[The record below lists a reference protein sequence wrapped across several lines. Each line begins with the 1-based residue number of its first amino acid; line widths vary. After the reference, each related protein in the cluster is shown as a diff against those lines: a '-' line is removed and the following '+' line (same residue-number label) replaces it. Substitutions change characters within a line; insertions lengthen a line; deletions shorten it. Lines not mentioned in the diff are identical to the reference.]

1 MARQDCRQKPTR
13 THHLDDENTTTPIY
27 WGQDRR
33 TTNRHV
39 NRPYSR
45 PPRRAA
51 QLLPALCLCLGLL
64 HVPPSEAA
72 ELEGALAAVERGDY
86 ASAIPRLDAL
96 AAAGDPVALTQLA
109 ALYQAGKG
117 VGKDPARAASLYEQ
131 AAQRG
136 NADAQFNLGNMY
148 LLGEGVAQDDD
159 WAFTYYR
166 AAARQGHVLAQKN
179 VREFYR
185 AAGLTPPPD
194 EVAPPAAEVKPAT
207 AAAPENDA
215 SAPAPEPAAVAST
228 PPSASPAGPPAAY
241 SADELK
247 AMQIARQHGI
257 RIEQAP
263 LPPAEGAALAPDGPA
278 REWQAPSAAGEP
290 AAGATRAPE
299 DADLAQARSL
309 LASGKSADARR
320 LLEAQAMAGNAEAQF
335 LLSQLLVT
343 LKRGPEDQADALC
356 WLQRSAA
363 GGRADAQFA
372 LAARYERGDGV
383 AVDDAEAVTWYRAA
397 ARQGHEQA
405 RERLR
410 AIYREAGIPL
420 PAEVAPPSADPD
432 GAALPIGRTDV
443 SLLDDS
449 LNQRLCIQHAYSLQ
463 VV

>member
-1 MARQDCRQKPTR
+1 
-13 THHLDDENTTTPIY
+13 
-27 WGQDRR
+27 
-33 TTNRHV
+33 V

-45 PPRRAA
+45 PHRRAA

-72 ELEGALAAVERGDY
+72 ELEAALAAVERGDY

-166 AAARQGHVLAQKN
+166 AAARQGHALAQKN

-194 EVAPPAAEVKPAT
+194 EVAPPAAEVKADT

-228 PPSASPAGPPAAY
+228 PPAASPAGPPAAY

-263 LPPAEGAALAPDGPA
+263 LPSAGGTTLAPDGPA
-278 REWQAPSAAGEP
+278 REWQAPSPAAEP
-290 AAGATRAPE
+290 AAGATRAPV

-309 LASGKSADARR
+309 LASGKSADALR

-343 LKRGPEDQADALC
+343 LKRGPEDQADALR

-363 GGRADAQFA
+363 GGHADAQFA

-383 AVDDAEAVTWYRAA
+383 AIDDAEAVTWYRAA

-432 GAALPIGRTDV
+432 GAALPVGRTDV

-463 VV
+463 AV

>member
-1 MARQDCRQKPTR
+1 
-13 THHLDDENTTTPIY
+13 
-27 WGQDRR
+27 
-33 TTNRHV
+33 V
-39 NRPYSR
+39 NRPSSR
-45 PPRRAA
+45 PSRRAA
-51 QLLPALCLCLGLL
+51 KLIPALCVCLGLL
-64 HVPPSEAA
+64 HVPPTMATELEAA
-72 ELEGALAAVERGDY
+72 LTAVKRGDY

-117 VGKDPARAASLYEQ
+117 VGKDPARAAALYEQ

-194 EVAPPAAEVKPAT
+194 EVAPAATEA
-207 AAAPENDA
+207 AAAPEAIPDASPAATPENAGTPPATAPAAAA
-215 SAPAPEPAAVAST
+215 SAPP
-228 PPSASPAGPPAAY
+228 PAGPPTAY
-241 SADELK
+241 TADELK

-257 RIEQAP
+257 RIEQAA
-263 LPPAEGAALAPDGPA
+263 LPPVGTEPVAPDGPSGV
-278 REWQAPSAAGEP
+278 QP
-290 AAGATRAPE
+290 RAPE
-299 DADLAQARSL
+299 AGRPAVDATPPPADADLAQARSL
-309 LASGKSADARR
+309 LASGKSTDALR
-320 LLEAQAMAGNAEAQF
+320 LLETQALAGNAEGQF

-343 LKRGPEDQADALC
+343 LKRGPQDQADALR
-356 WLQRSAA
+356 WLQRAAA
-363 GGRADAQFA
+363 GGNADAQFA

-397 ARQGHEQA
+397 ARQGHDQA

-432 GAALPIGRTDV
+432 GAALPVGRTDV
-443 SLLDDS
+443 TFLDDR

-463 VV
+463 AV